1 EFWKSM
7 ILDVDK
13 TITTQALSLKN
24 YISVGLPPQLR
35 GALWQLISK
44 SRNQSSDMEGTYW
57 ELLKRTSPF
66 EKEIQHDLDHS
77 FPLSNF
83 FTSNMSGHNNDILST
98 KCQSMCNILKA
109 YSLFDQDTGYSQ
121 GLSYIIALFL
131 TQVNEVAVFCLV
143 VQLMGP
149 YGLKGHLA
157 STAETLQLQLYQFDH
172 LLELTLPELHRYLGN
187 LGVQPETYATRWFT
201 TCFSYQSNP
210 SLAAKVMDLVFI
222 EGTQV
227 LQRFILALLKR
238 NQHTIMKIGFE
249 HLMKYFQN
257 NIFDVYKDNENEFV
271 IDMYMIDIPTKLHTR
286 LAKQFKNEMARKE
299 KQRNQEEMM
308 RQANEQLM
316 TYIQE
321 LQEKYRVLEMEHQ
334 EMTRQAVETKMSM
347 AKMNSDNDSLMHQLK
362 QLRSQHEST
371 ERHKDTEHQS
381 RIEEIYQSNRH
392 LIKQNASL
400 QDQIADMEA
409 VLIGLKMNYAERETE
424 YESLRRQLLDA
435 QKAAQK
441 N

>member
-1 EFWKSM
+1 
-7 ILDVDK
+7 
-13 TITTQALSLKN
+13 
-24 YISVGLPPQLR
+24 
-35 GALWQLISK
+35 
-44 SRNQSSDMEGTYW
+44 
-57 ELLKRTSPF
+57 
-66 EKEIQHDLDHS
+66 
-77 FPLSNF
+77 
-83 FTSNMSGHNNDILST
+83 
-98 KCQSMCNILKA
+98 
-109 YSLFDQDTGYSQ
+109 
-121 GLSYIIALFL
+121 
-131 TQVNEVAVFCLV
+131 
-143 VQLMGP
+143 
-149 YGLKGHLA
+149 
-157 STAETLQLQLYQFDH
+157 
-172 LLELTLPELHRYLGN
+172 
-187 LGVQPETYATRWFT
+187 
-201 TCFSYQSNP
+201 
-210 SLAAKVMDLVFI
+210 
-222 EGTQV
+222 
-227 LQRFILALLKR
+227 
-238 NQHTIMKIGFE
+238 
-249 HLMKYFQN
+249 
-257 NIFDVYKDNENEFV
+257 
-271 IDMYMIDIPTKLHTR
+271 MIDIPAKLHTR
-286 LAKQFKNEMARKE
+286 LAKQFKSEMARKE

-316 TYIQE
+316 AYIQE